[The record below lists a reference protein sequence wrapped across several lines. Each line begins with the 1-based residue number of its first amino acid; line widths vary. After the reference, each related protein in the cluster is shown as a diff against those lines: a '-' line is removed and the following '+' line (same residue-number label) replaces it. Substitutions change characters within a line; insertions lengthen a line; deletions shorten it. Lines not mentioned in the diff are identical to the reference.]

1 MYYVN
6 NLNDIND
13 IILQNKNSLILLYF
27 GASWCGPCK
36 QIKEYFV
43 DEEYMKQY
51 DNLCVIYIDAD
62 EEELEDLFVSYGIT
76 GIPAQVFTMLN
87 DNNEVVELDRFVGF
101 NLNKLS
107 MTYNK
112 HCSKVVKEPPSSI
125 KTNNAI
131 VGSDSD
137 YDSDSS

>member
-13 IILQNKNSLILLYF
+13 IILQNKNSIILMYF

-43 DEEYMKQY
+43 NEEYMKQY
-51 DNLCVIYIDAD
+51 DNLCVIYIDVD
-62 EEELEDLFVSYGIT
+62 KEDLEDLVVSYGIS

-87 DNNEVVELDRFVGF
+87 DDNEVVELDRFVGF

-112 HCSKVVKEPPSSI
+112 HCSKVKKVEPSSSVI
-125 KTNNAI
+125 TNNVI
-131 VGSDSD
+131 VDND
-137 YDSDSS
+137 YDTDSS

>member
-6 NLNDIND
+6 NLNDINN
-13 IILQNKNSLILLYF
+13 IILQNKHSLILLYF

-43 DEEYMKQY
+43 DEEYMKQF

-62 EEELEDLFVSYGIT
+62 EEDLEDLFVSYGISS
-76 GIPAQVFTMLN
+76 IPAQVFTILN
-87 DNNEVVELDRFVGF
+87 DDNEVVELDRFVGF

-112 HCSKVVKEPPSSI
+112 HCSKIQKVEISQSVI
-125 KTNNAI
+125 TNNAI
-131 VGSDSD
+131 VDSD
-137 YDSDSS
+137 YDTDSS